1 MYEADEAAAALAEAG
16 MCGADVIAT
25 LRHLQLA
32 DEMGAHGQG
41 MVRVPWIAA
50 MDFSNQP
57 EIAERVWSTKDTLT
71 KATWRVSASH
81 RIGYAMMEAAV
92 ALPLEDA
99 VANLVVVERCFPS
112 GALRVWARDL
122 CDRGFASIMTCTS
135 PARAPHPDGD
145 APVLGTIPLCVAVPD
160 PYGNHVI
167 ADTSL
172 TEHSYG
178 DVLLGTVEA
187 DAIQFHSLGM
197 WALAVA
203 FQTMVRSMTTEENS
217 VLFVAFRPTFKAAV
231 EETAKQIAPWRMP
244 GQTEGGGL

>member
-1 MYEADEAAAALAEAG
+1 
-16 MCGADVIAT
+16 
-25 LRHLQLA
+25 
-32 DEMGAHGQG
+32 
-41 MVRVPWIAA
+41 
-50 MDFSNQP
+50 
-57 EIAERVWSTKDTLT
+57 
-71 KATWRVSASH
+71 
-81 RIGYAMMEAAV
+81 
-92 ALPLEDA
+92 
-99 VANLVVVERCFPS
+99 
-112 GALRVWARDL
+112 
-122 CDRGFASIMTCTS
+122 
-135 PARAPHPDGD
+135 
-145 APVLGTIPLCVAVPD
+145 
-160 PYGNHVI
+160 VI